1 MIPQDV
7 VILKRSFE
15 HKVRKAN
22 EMGKEM
28 PFEVYDE
35 IQAQELIDTCQDAY
49 LNGEKLKKQ
58 GVFQ

>member
-35 IQAQELIDTCQDAY
+35 IQAQELIDTCQDSQFP
-49 LNGEKLKKQ
+49 NQKLKKQ

>member
-1 MIPQDV
+1 MIPQDI

-22 EMGKEM
+22 EMGKEL

-35 IQAQELIDTCQDAY
+35 IQAQEIIDTCQNSQ
-49 LNGEKLKKQ
+49 LNGEIPKKQ